1 MLRVL
6 FFLLI
11 SLSLNAQSKL
21 WASLS
26 SDLTGQSAANAV
38 ISPSLMFFP
47 KPNVGVGLSG
57 SWIEYDGDSQSAAE
71 IIARYYPCKGGFF
84 QGGLI
89 TNFDNSTG
97 FSLSAGFTSD
107 LSSRV
112 YLEPS
117 VRYSN
122 LNDLNKLGFTLGIGV
137 KL

>member
-26 SDLTGQSAANAV
+26 SDLSGQSVANAV
-38 ISPSLMFFP
+38 VSPSLMFFP
-47 KPNVGVGLSG
+47 KSTVGIGLSG

-71 IIARYYPCKGGFF
+71 VTARYYVCKGGFF

-117 VRYSN
+117 ARFSSI
-122 LNDLNKLGFTLGIGV
+122 NDLNQLGFTLGIGV